1 MRGLT
6 ALRQRAVLVAT
17 THLARAAGKRRRRV
31 RGRRDLLAAFGRWGA
46 SSALGWRERARAM
59 NHELE
64 LRVELR
70 EQVQDAADWR
80 AVDTRI
86 REGLRAEL
94 QTAAHE
100 VMARGHELRRLQLQD
115 TVHWLPASPGPPEE
129 EDVEARYASA
139 LQAQA
144 AGAAEDERAARL
156 PPTSPAWV
164 DELDT
169 VCDVGTGAGTFTCMP
184 AVCAVFVRLP

>member
-1 MRGLT
+1 MHCT
-6 ALRQRAVLVAT
+6 QVAELRQEIARQAAV
-17 THLARAAGKRRRRV
+17 
-31 RGRRDLLAAFGRWGA
+31 
-46 SSALGWRERARAM
+46 SAQ
-59 NHELE
+59 
-64 LRVELR
+64 LR

-100 VMARGHELRRLQLQD
+100 VTARGHELRRLQLQD

-129 EDVEARYASA
+129 EDMEARYASA

-144 AGAAEDERAARL
+144 AEAAEDERAARL

-169 VCDVGTGAGTFTCMP
+169 VCDVGTGAGTFMP